1 MPVQQQ
7 SMSCDL
13 ELLRY
18 THANKCQ
25 QQTVFDTVMANDG
38 MIHMTLAA
46 RSWVPSNLTYYVFV
60 QRICRTA
67 QYNTT
72 TYRSGFESVICSIQC
87 YMGVLT
93 FFLYVFRC

>member
-38 MIHMTLAA
+38 MIQMTLAA
-46 RSWVPSNLTYYVFV
+46 RSWVPSSDVLRFRAAHLQNYSP
-60 QRICRTA
+60 I
-67 QYNTT
+67 QYNHIP
-72 TYRSGFESVICSIQC
+72 FW
-87 YMGVLT
+87 
-93 FFLYVFRC
+93 F